1 MMPARLSKRPELF
14 LNPGSWLF
22 FPALRL
28 GRRKDTVTGIYLF
41 EVKSI
46 QSYLGRSGRL
56 KNVVDVSDSLS
67 NLIDERDD
75 SKLGQVMKTAGL
87 FDKSDLANPN
97 KKDALIHFIRAKGGS
112 FYCWSD
118 KPELLERL
126 RSFWLLYFQEAFPE
140 MAFTDTLTIGNEDFH
155 ELLEKAFKKMQTSR
169 NDCPVTFPC
178 ATAIVQSTP
187 RTGSPAVISVKGQ
200 EYKDLC
206 TVRIEAETNFWALT
220 CQLYEKAVGPNEVW
234 ENTPVSIKKLISDF
248 RKFSD
253 GDSDHDI
260 ALIHMDGNGM
270 GQTLMVL
277 REALKSESREKY
289 TEEMRKFSGLLDS
302 ITVSSVQEALSD
314 ILEKAQGKP
323 KAKGMILRP
332 LVIGGDDVT
341 LLIEPCYAYD
351 FAVKF
356 AAAFYR
362 NSQDSIAQPENTV
375 LRNALSK
382 EKLPLYLTASGG
394 ILFNKKKHPFFNSIR
409 IVEGLAEMAKKLTKL
424 KVSLDGASPE
434 EREALTAMYEPGK
447 TAAELS
453 NKKLYSAVAVHR
465 MSLSATL
472 NAESL
477 VNTATVSAGGKL
489 ITGSNVFFVNPE
501 EFPANVRGKI
511 LTLADIAR
519 IMELGDDREKYEL
532 AMSAIAGRIRRI
544 TGHMM
549 NDDTA
554 EWKRELTLFRKN
566 VKSGGDGDTEAG
578 SRNPN
583 TKIIMEAISDFMNR
597 LIYAA
602 GRLNRSVEDSGNY
615 ISFFV
620 RNAGSSGKKFT
631 IFNDLVIANH
641 YINENYD
648 AGSFYDVRDTE
659 EDGQE

>member
-1 MMPARLSKRPELF
+1 M
-14 LNPGSWLF
+14 
-22 FPALRL
+22 
-28 GRRKDTVTGIYLF
+28 TGIYLF
-41 EVKSI
+41 EAKSI

-67 NLIDERDD
+67 NLIDVEAD
-75 SKLGQVMKTAGL
+75 SKLGKVMETAGL
-87 FDKSDLANPN
+87 LDKSDLTNPD

-140 MAFTDTLTIGNEDFH
+140 MAFTDTLTVGDENFH
-155 ELLEKAFKKMQTSR
+155 KLLDKAFKDLQTSR

-187 RTGSPAVISVKGQ
+187 RTGSPAVISVNGQ

-206 TVRIEAETNFWALT
+206 TVRMESDINSRKLKYELYKKAL
-220 CQLYEKAVGPNEVW
+220 GPDQNRKGSAPNIDEL
-234 ENTPVSIKKLISDF
+234 IKEFK
-248 RKFSD
+248 KFSD
-253 GDSDHDI
+253 RESDNDI

-270 GQTLMVL
+270 GQTLMAL
-277 REALKSESREKY
+277 RKALNDRQQEEY
-289 TEEMRKFSGLLDS
+289 TAEMRKFSGLLDS
-302 ITVSSVQEALSD
+302 ITVSSVQEALSE
-314 ILEKAQGKP
+314 ILKKAQGKT
-323 KAKGMILRP
+323 KAMILRP

-351 FAVKF
+351 FAIKF
-356 AAAFYR
+356 AAAFYK
-362 NSQDSIAQPENTV
+362 NSQESIKKNAV
-375 LRNALSK
+375 LQSALSK
-382 EKLPLYLTASGG
+382 EDLPPYLTASGG

-424 KVSLDGASPE
+424 KVSLDGTSPE
-434 EREALTAMYEPGK
+434 EQEVLNGIYGTDNGKLT
-447 TAAELS
+447 

-477 VNTATVSAGGKL
+477 VSTANTSADGNL

-501 EFPANVRGKI
+501 EFRADQRDKI
-511 LTLADIAR
+511 LTLTDIANV
-519 IMELGDDREKYEL
+519 MELGGDKEQYKLNKL
-532 AMSAIAGRIRRI
+532 AMSAVAGRIRRI

-554 EWKRELTLFRKN
+554 EWKRELTLFRRN
-566 VKSGGDGDTEAG
+566 LKSGAEADEDG
-578 SRNPN
+578 SRNPK
-583 TKIIMEAISDFMNR
+583 TKLIMEAIENFMNR

-602 GRLNRSVEDSGNY
+602 GRLNRSREDSGNY

-620 RNAGSSGKKFT
+620 RNAGASGKKFT

-641 YINENYD
+641 YIDENYD
-648 AGSFYDVRDTE
+648 DDRSDDVRDPE
-659 EDGQE
+659 EDCQE